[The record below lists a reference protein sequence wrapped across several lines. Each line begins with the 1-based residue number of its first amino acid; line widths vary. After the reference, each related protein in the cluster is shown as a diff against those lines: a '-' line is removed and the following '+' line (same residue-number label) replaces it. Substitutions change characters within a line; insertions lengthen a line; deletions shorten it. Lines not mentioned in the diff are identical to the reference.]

1 MRPLRAQLIAALTAF
16 TLLLP
21 GSAFARTQF
30 FCHMMNRVVA
40 TCCCDTGSKNDDG
53 SSCAVRVRA
62 SDCCERL
69 SAAARAPTL
78 KTLGTENS
86 VPPAALTAAVL
97 TPVQFFPRLLGGVTL
112 SRQARAPPSAGPPL
126 FLLHCSIL
134 T

>member
-40 TCCCDTGSKNDDG
+40 ACCCDTDSKSDDD

-78 KTLGTENS
+78 KAPGMDVS
-86 VPPAALTAAVL
+86 VPPSALSAAVL
-97 TPVQFFPRLLGGVTL
+97 TLVQFSPRLLGGVTL
-112 SRQARAPPSAGPPL
+112 PRLARAPPVAGPPL